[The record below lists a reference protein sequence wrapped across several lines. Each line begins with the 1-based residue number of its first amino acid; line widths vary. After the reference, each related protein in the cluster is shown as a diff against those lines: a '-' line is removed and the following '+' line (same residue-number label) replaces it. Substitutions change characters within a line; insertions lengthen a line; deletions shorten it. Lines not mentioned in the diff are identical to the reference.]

1 MVLIIDG
8 EIVQDNDPRAIARR
22 KPSTASPSRPAGA
35 NVAGVHGGGGGGASN
50 RAPGGG
56 GGARGAGQSPL
67 DALADAIG
75 IGGMSVTVP
84 RLHARVPAREVPM
97 VAAGIVGLLTMLFG
111 WRVLAGCVL
120 MHVFAGF
127 SETAPQVANPRPG
140 PGSGGPVGGG
150 GSGGAPPRR

>member
-56 GGARGAGQSPL
+56 GAGQSPL